1 MRNRLFWLVAIWGWG
16 TLVPHPPDLLPQIAV
31 GLLAIAPNSR
41 GELSLPLPQVHPLPP
56 SLAQWQPNNSM
67 DNYFSQVEPTP
78 VGYLVW
84 SEFPVQVWI
93 QRPENPDEDTGSTR
107 RFRKWVEA
115 VGSGVVEWR
124 QYLPLEEVQ
133 SREKADII
141 IEYAAPPWN
150 PTFNRE
156 TGKFDIPRARS
167 AQTNYK
173 FYLSEDSPPILRHR
187 MTIQISP
194 GMSYDSTVAAIRH
207 EMGHA
212 LGFGVTVFRKP
223 MHSISLKYAIL
234 YPFLFE
240 MLIPSKR
247 FINNP
252 PVWDGVWNKYHD
264 SCGGRGN
271 CSTK

>member
-212 LGFGVTVFRKP
+212 LGIWG
-223 MHSISLKYAIL
+223 HSLQETDALYFSQVRDPLPVSVRDVNTLKKVYQQPTSLGWSL
-234 YPFLFE
+234 EQVP
-240 MLIPSKR
+240 
-247 FINNP
+247 
-252 PVWDGVWNKYHD
+252 
-264 SCGGRGN
+264 
-271 CSTK
+271 

>member
-1 MRNRLFWLVAIWGWG
+1 MILGQIYHQHLTLFNCNEKVRNTFFWLVAI
-16 TLVPHPPDLLPQIAV
+16 AV
-31 GLLAIAPNSR
+31 VVLAIAPNSR
-41 GELSLPLPQVHPLPP
+41 GEQSLPVPQVHPLPP
-56 SLAQWQPNNSM
+56 SLALWQTKDSIG
-67 DNYFSQVEPTP
+67 DYFSQVEPTP

-84 SEFPVQVWI
+84 SEFPVKVWI

-115 VGSGVVEWR
+115 VESGVVEWG

-212 LGFGVTVFRKP
+212 LGIWG
-223 MHSISLKYAIL
+223 HSLQETDALYFSQVRDPLPVSVRDVNTLKRVYEQPTSLG
-234 YPFLFE
+234 
-240 MLIPSKR
+240 R
-247 FINNP
+247 VINQ
-252 PVWDGVWNKYHD
+252 
-264 SCGGRGN
+264 
-271 CSTK
+271 